1 MTSKAMTIKAIIV
14 EDSRLAR
21 LELKEQLKTFP
32 QIELVTEAENAF
44 DGQKAIEEHQPDLIF
59 LDINMPGRD
68 GFEMLE
74 QLAVVPQII
83 FTTAYDDYA
92 IKAFEINAIDYLM
105 KPITHDRLATALDKV
120 QHGSTELI
128 ESMDLEQQFFIK
140 DGDACFLVKLANVQM
155 FQSVGNYTRVFFE
168 SKNPMTYRSLSQ
180 VEAKLPEDNFF
191 RANRSTIVN
200 LNWVRNL
207 EVGMSGSFELTL
219 ENGNVVELSQR
230 KSTEFKKRWTL

>member
-1 MTSKAMTIKAIIV
+1 MTIRAIII

-21 LELKEQLKTFP
+21 LELQQQLKSFP
-32 QIELVTEAENAF
+32 DIQIVAEAENAF
-44 DGQKAIEEHQPDLIF
+44 DGQQAIEEHRPDLIF

-74 QLAVVPQII
+74 QLSVVPAVI

-92 IKAFEINAIDYLM
+92 IKAFEINALDYLM
-105 KPITHDRLATALDKV
+105 KPITKERLATALEKV
-120 QHGSTELI
+120 SASEVEPLTMQ
-128 ESMDLEQQFFIK
+128 LEQQFFIK
-140 DGDACFLVKLANVQM
+140 EGENCFLVKLADVQQ
-155 FQSVGNYTRVFFE
+155 FQSVGNYTRVFFNGV
-168 SKNPMTYRSLSQ
+168 NPMTYRSLAQ
-180 VEAKLPEDNFF
+180 VEAKLPEDSFF
-191 RANRSTIVN
+191 RANRSHIVN

-207 EVGMSGSFELTL
+207 QQGISGAFELTL